1 VSVIAP
7 RGDDTVLFGVRRDT
21 TAVVTVVAFVFVP
34 PAVVPRDGLGDTE
47 RMLLVTGPRPRR

>member
-1 VSVIAP
+1 
-7 RGDDTVLFGVRRDT
+7 LFGVRRDT